1 MTEDDII
8 EFVRGLPDVVATT
21 GSEANGAP
29 EAAWGDSFFFYD
41 PIGDAA
47 NQLFPFATLVTN
59 DYPGFDEA
67 SELSRDGVFRLNIA
81 IGRRAFEDQIG
92 YPANRHPDHAAEF
105 DYTNLDTLLPHPV
118 YAVQG
123 WVSVLCPSNKSTERA
138 KALLTDAHRLAAK
151 RYARRNQTDSA
162 GE

>member
-21 GSEANGAP
+21 ASEANGAP
-29 EAAWGDSFFFYD
+29 EGAWGDSFFFYD

-67 SELSRDGVFRLNIA
+67 SELSHDGVFRLNIA
-81 IGRRAFEDQIG
+81 IGRHAF
-92 YPANRHPDHAAEF
+92 
-105 DYTNLDTLLPHPV
+105 
-118 YAVQG
+118 G
-123 WVSVLCPSNKSTERA
+123 W
-138 KALLTDAHRLAAK
+138 
-151 RYARRNQTDSA
+151 
-162 GE
+162 